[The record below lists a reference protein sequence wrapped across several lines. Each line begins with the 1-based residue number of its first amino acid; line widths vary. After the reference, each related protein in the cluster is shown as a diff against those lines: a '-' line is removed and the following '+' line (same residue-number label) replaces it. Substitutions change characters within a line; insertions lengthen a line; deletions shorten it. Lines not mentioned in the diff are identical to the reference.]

1 VVLGLRAKLVRR
13 REFILAGGAAAAW
26 PLSALAQ
33 QSDRMRRI
41 GVLMSVTENDP
52 EGQASVKA
60 FVQRL
65 KELGWADDRT
75 VRLDIRWGA
84 GDRVRYR
91 QYARELAA
99 LSPDVMVGMSSSVLA
114 ALEEAT
120 RTVPIVFVGVIDPVG
135 AGLVDSMARPGGNA
149 TGFIAF
155 EYAIAAKWLE
165 LLKEIAPNVTRAAVL
180 RDPTFAA
187 GIGQFAAIQAVAPIG
202 MELGVINLQD
212 AEAFERGVAAFARYP
227 NGGLVVTSSPFGT
240 NNPGAVV
247 ALASRY
253 KLPAVYPFRYYLS
266 AGGLA
271 SYGPNNASQFRPAAE
286 YVDRIL
292 KGQTPAELPVQAPI
306 KYETVVNLRAV
317 KALGIDIPSSLLA
330 RADEVIE

>member
-1 VVLGLRAKLVRR
+1 MRR
-13 REFILAGGAAAAW
+13 RAFVALIGGAAAW

-41 GVLMSVTENDP
+41 GVLMSVAESDP

-65 KELGWADDRT
+65 KELGWTDDRT

-84 GDRVRYR
+84 GDREHYR
-91 QYARELAA
+91 RYARELAA
-99 LSPDVMVGMSSSVLA
+99 LSPDVLLGMTSSVLA
-114 ALEEAT
+114 ALQEAT
-120 RTVPIVFVGVIDPVG
+120 RAVPIVFVAVIDPVG
-135 AGLVDSMARPGGNA
+135 AGLVDSMARPGGNS

-165 LLKEIAPNVTRAAVL
+165 LLKEIAPNVTRMAVL

-187 GIGQFAAIQAVAPIG
+187 GIGQFAAIQTVGPIG
-202 MELGVINLQD
+202 MELSVINLHD
-212 AEAFERGVAAFARYP
+212 AGATERGVAAFARYP

-240 NNPGAVV
+240 NHPDIV
-247 ALASRY
+247 ATLASRY
-253 KLPAVYPFRYYLS
+253 KLPAVYPFRYYVS

-271 SYGPNNASQFRPAAE
+271 SYGPDGVSQFRPAAE

-292 KGQTPAELPVQAPI
+292 KGQKPADLPVQAPT
-306 KYETVVNLRAV
+306 KYQTVVNL
-317 KALGIDIPSSLLA
+317 KAAKGLRIDIPPSLLA

>member
-1 VVLGLRAKLVRR
+1 MRR
-13 REFILAGGAAAAW
+13 RDFIKGIAGSAAAW
-26 PLSALAQ
+26 PIAARAQ
-33 QSDRMRRI
+33 QADRTRRI
-41 GVLMSVTENDP
+41 GVLMSVAESDP
-52 EGQASVKA
+52 EGQASVIA

-65 KELGWADDRT
+65 KELGWTDDRN

-84 GDRVRYR
+84 GDRERNR
-91 QYARELAA
+91 RYARELTA
-99 LSPDVMVGMSSSVLA
+99 LSPDVLLGTTSSVLA
-114 ALEEAT
+114 ALQEVT
-120 RTVPIVFVGVIDPVG
+120 RAVPIVFVAVIDPVG
-135 AGLVDSMARPGGNA
+135 AGLVDSMARPGGNT

-165 LLKEIAPNVTRAAVL
+165 LLKEIAPYVTRAAVL

-187 GIGQFAAIQAVAPIG
+187 GIGQFAAIQAVGPIG
-202 MELGVINLQD
+202 MELSVINLHD
-212 AEAFERGVAAFARYP
+212 ADAIERGVAAFARHP

-240 NNPGAVV
+240 NHPGAVA

-253 KLPAVYPFRYYLS
+253 KLPAVYPFRYYVS

-271 SYGPNNASQFRPAAE
+271 SYGPDNVNQFRPAAE

-292 KGQTPAELPVQAPI
+292 KGQKPADLPVQAPT
-306 KYETVVNLRAV
+306 KYETVVNLKAA
-317 KALGIDIPSSLLA
+317 KALGVDLPSSLLA

>member
-1 VVLGLRAKLVRR
+1 MLRRD
-13 REFILAGGAAAAW
+13 FIKGIAGSAAAW
-26 PLSALAQ
+26 PIAARAQ
-33 QSDRMRRI
+33 QADRTRRI
-41 GVLMSVTENDP
+41 GVLMSVAESDS
-52 EGQASVKA
+52 EGQASVIA

-65 KELGWADDRT
+65 KELGWTDDRN

-84 GDRVRYR
+84 GDRERNR
-91 QYARELAA
+91 RYARELTA
-99 LSPDVMVGMSSSVLA
+99 LSPDVLLGTTSSVLA
-114 ALEEAT
+114 ALQEAT
-120 RTVPIVFVGVIDPVG
+120 RAVPIVFVAVIDPVG
-135 AGLVDSMARPGGNA
+135 AGLVDSMARPGGNT

-165 LLKEIAPNVTRAAVL
+165 LLKEIVPNVTRAAVL

-187 GIGQFAAIQAVAPIG
+187 GIGQFAAIQTVGPIA
-202 MELGVINLQD
+202 MELSAINLHDD
-212 AEAFERGVAAFARYP
+212 ADAIERGVAAFARYP

-240 NNPGAVV
+240 NHPGAVA

-253 KLPAVYPFRYYLS
+253 KLPAVYPFRYYVS

-271 SYGPNNASQFRPAAE
+271 SYGPDNVSQFRPAAE

-292 KGQTPAELPVQAPI
+292 KGQKPADLPVQAPT
-306 KYETVVNLRAV
+306 KYETVVNLKAA
-317 KALGIDIPSSLLA
+317 KALGVDFPSSLLA